1 MAYRTLQEL
10 CTETTIV
17 EKSRFIAVLT
27 PIKDA
32 MAVKNLLQTI
42 TKEYQNATHYCYAY
56 ITKDTQKYSDDGEPQ
71 GTAGLP
77 ILNVLQ
83 ANDLT
88 NVLAVVVRYFGGI
101 KLGTGGLARAY
112 GHAVQ
117 AVLAKSTIITKQLCN
132 IYQVTLDYAQ
142 LPTLTTALTPFGKIL
157 QQTYQDSVQCKIAIP
172 TERVNDWL
180 EHWAAVWQGQQL
192 PIKQINQIDLDL

>member
-1 MAYRTLQEL
+1 MTYRTLQKL
-10 CTETTIV
+10 CTGTTIV
-17 EKSRFIAVLT
+17 EKSRFIAVLA
-27 PIKDA
+27 PVEDA
-32 MAVKNLLQTI
+32 IAAKNLLQKI
-42 TKEYQNATHYCYAY
+42 TKEYPNATHYCYAY

-77 ILNVLQ
+77 ILNILQ

-112 GHAVQ
+112 SHAVQ
-117 AVLAKSTIITKQLCN
+117 TVLAKSTIITKQLCN

-142 LPTLTTALTPFGKIL
+142 LATLTAALLPFGKIL
-157 QQTYQDSVQCKIAIP
+157 QQNYQDYVQCEIAIP
-172 TERVNDWL
+172 TKHVTDWL
-180 EHWAAVWQGQQL
+180 EHWSAVWQGQQP
-192 PIKQINQIDLDL
+192 PIKQIDQVDMAL